1 MGTGAVP
8 EAERLGV
15 LWSREASYYQEP
27 FEKEADLEAAIR
39 EVAPVLFGPD
49 RIYLEVKKLIGE
61 KGKTQNVPDAY
72 LVDLSSPKKP
82 LLWVVENELASHDPL
97 RHIAV
102 QILQMSLSF
111 QATPQRV
118 KGIIKGALERQTDS
132 LKRCEEY
139 AEANGFQNID
149 YLLEEVV
156 YRGEFGALVVIDE
169 LHDELET
176 LLVSRFKFGVEVL
189 TLKRYRSEAGE
200 RLYDF
205 EPFLSDII
213 PPPDK
218 PRRSSAPGKETASRR
233 TVDSSDLDTI
243 VVPAR
248 EEGFE
253 SPFMEENRWYAV
265 RLHSSMIPRIKHIAV
280 YRVAPISAIT
290 HVAPVESVD
299 PWQDTGKYT
308 IKCAERP
315 KELHRPIQL
324 VPKGRVKALQ
334 SLRYTS
340 YERLM
345 NAKTMEEA
353 F

>member
-1 MGTGAVP
+1 M
-8 EAERLGV
+8 
-15 LWSREASYYQEP
+15 LWSKEASYHLEP
-27 FEKEADLEAAIR
+27 FEREADLESAIR
-39 EVAPVLFGPD
+39 EVSPVLFGPD
-49 RIYLEVKKLIGE
+49 RIYLEVKKLIGT
-61 KGKTQNVPDAY
+61 KGKTQNIPDAY
-72 LVDLSSPKKP
+72 LIDLSSPKQP
-82 LLWVVENELASHDPL
+82 LLWVVENELARHDSL

-111 QATPQRV
+111 QATPQKVKTIV
-118 KGIIKGALERQTDS
+118 KGSLEKHTEGW
-132 LKRCEEY
+132 KRCKEY
-139 AEANGFQNID
+139 AKANGFQNID
-149 YLLEEVV
+149 YLLEEMI

-176 LLVSRFKFGVEVL
+176 LLVSRLKFGVEVL
-189 TLKRYRSEAGE
+189 TLKRYRSMDGV

-205 EPFLSDII
+205 DPFLSDVA
-213 PPPDK
+213 PTPDTSHQG
-218 PRRSSAPGKETASRR
+218 PRSDK
-233 TVDSSDLDTI
+233 TVDTSDIDTI

-253 SPFMEENRWYAV
+253 SPFMEEDRWYAV
-265 RLHSSMIPRIKHIAV
+265 RLHSSMIPKIKHIAV

-308 IKCAERP
+308 IKCAEHP
-315 KELHRPIQL
+315 KELLNPIKL
-324 VPKGRVKALQ
+324 VPKGKVKAPQ

-340 YERLM
+340 YERLI
-345 NAKTMEEA
+345 NANTLEEV

>member
-1 MGTGAVP
+1 M
-8 EAERLGV
+8 
-15 LWSREASYYQEP
+15 LWSKEASYYLEP
-27 FEKEADLEAAIR
+27 FEKEADLESAIR
-39 EVAPVLFGPD
+39 EVSPVLFGPD
-49 RIYLEVKKLIGE
+49 RIYLEVKKLIGI
-61 KGKTQNVPDAY
+61 KGKTQNIPDAY
-72 LVDLSSPKKP
+72 LIDLSSPKQP

-111 QATPQRV
+111 QATPQKVKAVV
-118 KGIIKGALERQTDS
+118 KGTLEKDADGW
-132 LKRCEEY
+132 KRCEYY
-139 AEANGFQNID
+139 AKANGFQNID
-149 YLLEEVV
+149 YLLEEMI
-156 YRGEFGALVVIDE
+156 YRGEFGALVIIDE

-189 TLKRYRSEAGE
+189 TLKRFRSEAGV

-205 EPFLSDII
+205 EPFLSDVASGSA
-213 PPPDK
+213 PVGTGT
-218 PRRSSAPGKETASRR
+218 APGK
-233 TVDSSDLDTI
+233 TVDTSDIDTI

-253 SPFMEENRWYAV
+253 SPFMEEDRWYAV
-265 RLHSSMIPRIKHIAV
+265 RLHSSMIPKIKHIAV

-299 PWQDTGKYT
+299 PWQNTGKYT
-308 IKCAERP
+308 IKCAEHP
-315 KELHRPIQL
+315 TELPQPIKL
-324 VPKGRVKALQ
+324 VPKGKVKAPQ

-345 NAKTMEEA
+345 NAKTLEEV